1 MADAEGRRGSGTET
15 VAGKGTGCS
24 APDEEDGRCHAP
36 NFSRTSRIGRTIRAQ
51 GWTVYEIPSTR
62 SVGISIKHRPPFG
75 ARLAGAPPHIP
86 MASLAS
92 VSILRTSEPR
102 PLASSYR
109 PLRSSA
115 PAPGVCRV
123 VWQPG
128 RRRRSSR
135 APPLRDRVLGAA
147 TRRPAWQAWR
157 AHEAHARRELL
168 FVTPSHETRREMRR
182 APLVAVQV

>member
-1 MADAEGRRGSGTET
+1 MADAEGCCGSGTET

-36 NFSRTSRIGRTIRAQ
+36 NLSRTSRIGRTIRAQ

-92 VSILRTSEPR
+92 VSFLLSTSESRPSSCIIEPPLRTSAPAR
-102 PLASSYR
+102 PEASWQLEAEGPGPTATGCWARRHDGRRGRRGARTKLSQDASSSWVAIH
-109 PLRSSA
+109 PM
-115 PAPGVCRV
+115 PCR
-123 VWQPG
+123 
-128 RRRRSSR
+128 RC
-135 APPLRDRVLGAA
+135 
-147 TRRPAWQAWR
+147 
-157 AHEAHARRELL
+157 
-168 FVTPSHETRREMRR
+168 
-182 APLVAVQV
+182 VASL